1 MIDDAGPA
9 VIARQLV
16 GTLDLLLPCV
26 PYIWDEEGTDDHGT
40 LGQCPIDRSEPE
52 CGEQLLRLGVGDQQ
66 QERGGYAM
74 GDPGS
79 DGGNIGRQTHN
90 EHEGEKLE

>member
-9 VIARQLV
+9 AIARQLV

-26 PYIWDEEGTDDHGT
+26 PYLWDEGGPDDHGKR
-40 LGQCPIDRSEPE
+40 GQGPIDRSEPE

-74 GDPGS
+74 GDPTEGK
-79 DGGNIGRQTHN
+79 IGRQTHN
-90 EHEGEKLE
+90 EHEGEGEELE

>member
-9 VIARQLV
+9 AIARQLV

-26 PYIWDEEGTDDHGT
+26 PYLRDEGGPDDHGK
-40 LGQCPIDRSEPE
+40 LGQGPIDRSEPE

-74 GDPGS
+74 GDPTE
-79 DGGNIGRQTHN
+79 GNIGRQTHN
-90 EHEGEKLE
+90 EHEGEGEELE